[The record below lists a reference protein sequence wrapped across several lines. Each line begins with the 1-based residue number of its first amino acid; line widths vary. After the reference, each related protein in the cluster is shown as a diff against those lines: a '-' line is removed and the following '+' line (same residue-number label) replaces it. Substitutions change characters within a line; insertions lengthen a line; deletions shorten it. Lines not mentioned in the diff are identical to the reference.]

1 MAWPTRLSDA
11 FIASK
16 LTRAFIRRMV
26 LERPIPDELF
36 ENLRKAAHTPPNRIR
51 ATTVNAPAGRPTVTP
66 AIWETLKL
74 VAAGHS
80 TPEIARR
87 RGVTFYTAQDQV
99 KRVLAV
105 FDARDRMEVVTRCY
119 REGIM

>member
-1 MAWPTRLSDA
+1 
-11 FIASK
+11 
-16 LTRAFIRRMV
+16 MV
-26 LERPIPDELF
+26 LERPIPDDLF
-36 ENLRKAAHTPPNRIR
+36 RDLAKAGEPPAYMRRRMI
-51 ATTVNAPAGRPTVTP
+51 ATDPGRPAVTP

-74 VAAGHS
+74 VAAGLS

-105 FDARDRMEVVTRCY
+105 FDARDRMEVVVRCY